1 MHISLIICTYMRPQA
16 VLSLLQSVE
25 IQNVL
30 PAEVLIIDGS
40 TDQATEQVLQGKNW
54 RFPLHYFAVPAE
66 HRGLTRQRNYGIGR
80 VADHCNIVAF
90 LDDDIVLEQGYFQAL
105 LNTYIAYPAAV
116 GVGGYIWN
124 EAQEVH
130 WRKLA
135 QNEQPK
141 PHEYVYDGWARR
153 KDLRHR
159 LRDSLGLGSN
169 KPPCFMPEFSH
180 GLSVGY
186 LPPSGNTYP
195 AQFFFGGVSSF
206 RKDLFNQLSFSQYFI
221 GYGLYEDLDFTFRA
235 SRTGPLYV
243 NTAALVNHYHA
254 PGGRPNLFRYGKMVT
269 RNGWYVWRVA
279 YPKPSLKAKIKWH
292 LITVLLA
299 FVRITPLFSL
309 NTRNYKSSLEEF
321 AGRISAWIALIFKTP
336 RHA

>member
-180 GLSVGY
+180 GLSVGH
-186 LPPSGNTYP
+186 LPPSGKIYP
-195 AQFFFGGVSSF
+195 AEFFFWWGF
-206 RKDLFNQLSFSQYFI
+206 
-221 GYGLYEDLDFTFRA
+221 
-235 SRTGPLYV
+235 
-243 NTAALVNHYHA
+243 
-254 PGGRPNLFRYGKMVT
+254 
-269 RNGWYVWRVA
+269 
-279 YPKPSLKAKIKWH
+279 
-292 LITVLLA
+292 LI
-299 FVRITPLFSL
+299 S
-309 NTRNYKSSLEEF
+309 
-321 AGRISAWIALIFKTP
+321 
-336 RHA
+336 